1 MTKEDFLFYMVDIDI
16 YDEGYGVR
24 ETVKEDLFRSKS
36 FSAAK
41 KFAKEFA
48 KNKDNFDFNYLRKYD
63 DVCYQMTIRK
73 YYKEPTETE
82 NGEWDDED
90 VIEVKDK

>member
-1 MTKEDFLFYMVDIDI
+1 MAKKDYLFYMVDIDI
-16 YDEGYGVR
+16 YNEEYGVI
-24 ETVKEDLFRSKS
+24 ETVEDDLFRSKS

-48 KNKDNFDFNYLRKYD
+48 KNKDNFDFNYLHKHKN
-63 DVCYQMTIRK
+63 VCYQMTIRK
-73 YYKEPTETE
+73 YYKKPTETE

-90 VIEVKDK
+90 IVEVKEN